1 MTRWGILATGHIA
14 GTLAEAMLESDT
26 ALLTAVASRA
36 QEAADSFVEN
46 YAGVTAY
53 GSYDALLAD
62 PRIDAVYVSTP
73 HPQHAEWAI
82 KALEAGKAVLCEK
95 PMGVNYPEVMA
106 MVEAATF
113 HQRFLME
120 AFMYRTHPQTA
131 KVVELVR
138 DGAIGEVRQINAS
151 HGFASPFDPNSR
163 LHSNELAGGGIMD
176 VGCYPVSMARLI
188 TGEEPEDIEAFAKL
202 EETGVDSWA
211 SAILRFPSTI
221 ARVSSAVSIALDN
234 SVEIFG
240 ASGSIRVD
248 RPWLDTCN
256 ADGSWSFELY
266 RNDERETIAG
276 TAKPTYVLEVDA
288 VSEALA
294 AGRLE
299 SPCMDWNDSLGNV
312 KVLDRWRQLAN
323 VQFDFEKTERQTM
336 PIHGRPLAV
345 CRNVMRHAD
354 VAGVGKPVSRLVLG
368 CDNQPTGKHAAVMFD
383 NYFEYGG
390 NTFDTAHVYGDGR
403 MEEFLGAWIKNRGV
417 REEAVVIGK
426 GAHTPANVPDR
437 VGEQLGISLE
447 RLQTDYVDLYF
458 LHRDNEDIPVSE
470 WMDVLNAEQAAGRI
484 KAFGASNWS
493 LARVREANAYAV
505 EHGLASFAA
514 VSNNFS
520 LARMVDPIWS
530 GCVAASS
537 EDWRTWL
544 AAEQMPL
551 FPWSSQAR
559 GFFTARFDQ
568 VRAEMDSGVD
578 ADLGDQPSDAE
589 MRRCWFAA
597 DNFQRRARA
606 VELAAEK
613 KVAPINIA
621 LAYVL
626 SQPFPCF
633 ALIGPRTL
641 GETRSSLVALDIDLS
656 DDERAWLNL
665 DSDER
670 ATVQIAEVEDNSSDA
685 NENLENAE
693 SAESAEDESAQ

>member
-1 MTRWGILATGHIA
+1 MTRWGILATGQIA
-14 GTLAEAMLESDT
+14 GTLAEAMLKSDT
-26 ALLTAVASRA
+26 ALLVAVASRT
-36 QEAADSFVEN
+36 QETADSFAKD

-53 GSYDALLAD
+53 GSYDALLAA
-62 PRIDAVYVSTP
+62 PHIDAVYVSTP
-73 HPQHAEWAI
+73 HPQHAEWTI

-106 MVEAATF
+106 MVETASLR
-113 HQRFLME
+113 QRFLME

-151 HGFASPFDPNSR
+151 HGFASSFDPNSR

-176 VGCYPVSMARLI
+176 VGCYPVSMVRLI
-188 TGEEPEDIEAFAKL
+188 TGEEPEEIKAFAKL
-202 EETGVDSWA
+202 AKTGVDSWA

-240 ASGSIRVD
+240 SSGSIHID
-248 RPWLDTCN
+248 QPWLDTCN
-256 ADGSWSFELY
+256 ADSSWSFELH
-266 RNDERETIAG
+266 RNGQRETIGG
-276 TAKPTYVLEVDA
+276 TAKPSYVLEVDA

-294 AGRLE
+294 AGKLE
-299 SPCMDWNDSLGNV
+299 SPCMDWDDSLGNV
-312 KVLDRWRQLAN
+312 KVLDRWRQLAE
-323 VQFDFEKTERQTM
+323 VQFDFEKAERQTM
-336 PIHGRPLAV
+336 PIHGRSLAV
-345 CRNVMRHAD
+345 RHDIMRHAD
-354 VAGVGKPVSRLVLG
+354 MARIDKPVSRLVLG
-368 CDNQPTGKHAAVMFD
+368 CDNQSSGKYAAVMFD
-383 NYFEYGG
+383 DYFEYGG

-403 MEEFLGAWIKNRGV
+403 MEELLGVWLKNRGV

-426 GAHTPANVPDR
+426 GAHTPDNMPDR

-493 LARVREANAYAV
+493 LARVQEANAYAA
-505 EHGLASFAA
+505 EHGLAPLAA

-520 LARMVDPIWS
+520 LARMVDPIWP

-537 EDWRTWL
+537 ADWRTWL

-559 GFFTARFDQ
+559 GFFTARFDP

-589 MRRCWFAA
+589 MRRCWFAE

-606 VELAAEK
+606 VQLAQEK
-613 KVAPINIA
+613 NVTPINIA

-633 ALIGPRTL
+633 ALIGPRTI
-641 GETRSSLVALDIDLS
+641 GETRNSLAALDIALS

-670 ATVQIAEVEDNSSDA
+670 AVAKIKADEKTEKNSSDA
-685 NENLENAE
+685 NENQP
-693 SAESAEDESAQ
+693 DPTPT